1 MSLGFD
7 SFSCEVNNS
16 LKYIIFIKNKTRF
29 KFCLPPT
36 AGSLWDGQEQD
47 RDTSS
52 GKSQTD
58 RLEGVLG
65 GQSTKKSWVLEE
77 RGKKNEELRT

>member
-16 LKYIIFIKNKTRF
+16 LKYIIFIKNKQNQIQVLSSTDSWI
-29 KFCLPPT
+29 
-36 AGSLWDGQEQD
+36 SLGWPGQD

-52 GKSQTD
+52 GKSQTG

-77 RGKKNEELRT
+77 RGKKMKN